1 MHTTPIH
8 SQTVSDNAAA
18 RSVTA
23 ARVVSVRELRRR
35 LQLAR
40 AAAQGEAQGVLM
52 QRRIA
57 KARTLAIVAFLYG
70 AAA

>member
-1 MHTTPIH
+1 MHTTTT
-8 SQTVSDNAAA
+8 SQTASDNAAA

-23 ARVVSVRELRRR
+23 ARVVSVKELRQR
-35 LQLAR
+35 LQLER
-40 AAAQGEAQGVLM
+40 AAAQGAAQGALAH
-52 QRRIA
+52 RRIA